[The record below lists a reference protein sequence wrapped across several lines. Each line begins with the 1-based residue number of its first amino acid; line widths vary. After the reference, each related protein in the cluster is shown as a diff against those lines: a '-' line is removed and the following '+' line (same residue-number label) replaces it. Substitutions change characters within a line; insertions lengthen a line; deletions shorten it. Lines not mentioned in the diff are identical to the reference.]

1 MEQVSQGW
9 LLQTREYQPDLR
21 VLSHSSRS
29 DMTLERDL
37 IIITRVAAE
46 RTGMNATPLY
56 DAAVLSL
63 LNSSVML
70 YDTMPLN

>member
-29 DMTLERDL
+29 DLTLERDL
-37 IIITRVAAE
+37 IIITSVAAE

-56 DAAVLSL
+56 DACSTFLIE
-63 LNSSVML
+63 
-70 YDTMPLN
+70 